1 MDAAIEGFMYYL
13 KVERN
18 RSENTIQAYSRDLE
32 RFEKWLSQ
40 RTVSGPADVTADL
53 VADYMV
59 HLNREGLG
67 LRSIARA
74 RTSIRQLFKY
84 LVREQQIDADPTAL
98 IEGPRFS
105 QPLPKVLSFEQ
116 VELLLDAPNPTS
128 PLGLRDA
135 AMIEL
140 MYSCGLRVSE
150 LSALDVEDLDLKQ
163 ATLAVRKGKGGK
175 ERRVPMGPPAVRGL
189 SAWLEERPE
198 VDHRAVFLNTRNSR
212 LSPRSIR
219 RLLRRVG
226 IASDNP
232 GLHPHALRHSFATHL
247 LGNGADLRGIQEML
261 GHASL
266 STTQRYTHVSVEGLR
281 EVYRR
286 SHPHARRRKSTQGGS
301 EADG

>member
-1 MDAAIEGFMYYL
+1 MSEDAEALLIRRFLDHMEVQRGASRHTL
-13 KVERN
+13 R
-18 RSENTIQAYSRDLE
+18 AYE
-32 RFEKWLSQ
+32 
-40 RTVSGPADVTADL
+40 RTVGLLRRHLPEGCPILEASRVQLRAFLFSVGRGRSPATVARHVSAVRTFYRWALKTGQIAVSPAQDL
-53 VADYMV
+53 QSPKV
-59 HLNREGLG
+59 G
-67 LRSIARA
+67 
-74 RTSIRQLFKY
+74 
-84 LVREQQIDADPTAL
+84 
-98 IEGPRFS
+98 
-105 QPLPKVLSFEQ
+105 QPLPHVLSERRADALFE
-116 VELLLDAPNPTS
+116 VELATMERAVLEILY
-128 PLGLRDA
+128 G
-135 AMIEL
+135 
-140 MYSCGLRVSE
+140 CGLRVSE

-163 ATLAVRKGKGGK
+163 ATLVVRRGKGGK
-175 ERRVPMGPPAVRGL
+175 ERRVPMGPPAVREVG
-189 SAWLEERPE
+189 AWLEERPD
-198 VDHRAVFLNTRNSR
+198 VDHRAVFLNTRNGR

>member
-1 MDAAIEGFMYYL
+1 MRACHAATSISVRVAIEC
-13 KVERN
+13 
-18 RSENTIQAYSRDLE
+18 
-32 RFEKWLSQ
+32 
-40 RTVSGPADVTADL
+40 PAD
-53 VADYMV
+53 
-59 HLNREGLG
+59 
-67 LRSIARA
+67 
-74 RTSIRQLFKY
+74 LFY
-84 LVREQQIDADPTAL
+84 LHCH
-98 IEGPRFS
+98 
-105 QPLPKVLSFEQ
+105 
-116 VELLLDAPNPTS
+116 ELLQRAVLEV
-128 PLGLRDA
+128 LYG
-135 AMIEL
+135 
-140 MYSCGLRVSE
+140 CGLRVSE